1 MPAIYAHNR
10 FGAKV
15 SKQMEG
21 ELKEIVRNH
30 YTQFRIGLQGPDL
43 FFFYKPYSGNEI
55 VKYGSGMHAVSA
67 RPFFEHAVSIIREKG
82 RSSREYAYLIGFI
95 CHYILDSECHP
106 YVSEMIEKTGV
117 QHMEIEE
124 EFEKKLLR
132 MDEKDEFKYR
142 LDKLVPT
149 DDLTAEV
156 ILPFYP
162 EISLE
167 VMKETLK
174 TMKLVKKIFRAP
186 NAFKRKVLNLALKV
200 SGMYKEYSGLVH
212 QTIDNPKCR
221 ESNEGLQERF
231 DNAIAIAVEMIYSFD
246 EAVQTGKELEKRF
259 DRTFE

>member
-15 SKQMEG
+15 SEQMEG
-21 ELKEIVRNH
+21 ELKETVRNH

-43 FFFYKPYSGNEI
+43 FFFYKPYCSNE
-55 VKYGSGMHAVSA
+55 VGRYGSHLHAISA
-67 RPFFEHAVSIIREKG
+67 YPFFEHAVSVVKKKG
-82 RSSREYAYLIGFI
+82 RNSREYAYLIGFI

-132 MDEKDEFKYR
+132 LDKKDAFKYK

-149 DDLTAEV
+149 DDLTVEV
-156 ILPFYP
+156 ISPFYKEVNE
-162 EISLE
+162 EIVKESL
-167 VMKETLK
+167 KTLK
-174 TMKLVKKIFRAP
+174 FIKKLFRAP
-186 NAFKRKVLNLALKV
+186 NAVKRKFLNIALKIV
-200 SGMYKEYSGLVH
+200 GKYEGYNGLVH
-212 QTIDNPKCR
+212 QTIDNPNCK
-221 ESNEGLQERF
+221 ESNEGLKERF
-231 DNAIAIAVEMIYSFD
+231 DNAISIAVKMIYSFD
-246 EAVQTGKELEKRF
+246 ETVKTGHELDKRF